1 MAPEEVDPLPA
12 EHAKALEDW
21 VSRLGPE
28 ANEFGELFKTTE
40 ASNGRPGWLHV
51 YAPGSIVCSRNVQ
64 GLLNEVEIIAPELF
78 SFDGGPPQLFYKY
91 KHRTGVKAMVP
102 SSQIE
107 AVGDQWS
114 FTYWNPTTDEC
125 VDVEDDL
132 VTRNIERPV
141 SLSDSL
147 TGHEI

>member
-1 MAPEEVDPLPA
+1 MAAQAGCMFMPRA
-12 EHAKALEDW
+12 
-21 VSRLGPE
+21 
-28 ANEFGELFKTTE
+28 
-40 ASNGRPGWLHV
+40 ASFAAGM
-51 YAPGSIVCSRNVQ
+51 CQ